1 MVTQPITLSKGAYTV
16 KIYPDTMDENFDNKL
31 FVITPPQSPGNQDE
45 GKKDTKIVDLLRITH
60 TYKIKG
66 YLTND
71 SSGKTAYQEKNDLA
85 EMANGARTTGGAVSV
100 NIDPENPDAERAT
113 ISAYIEKLS
122 ISDKS
127 MDIDSTKTYSDD
139 IVKYII
145 DITLVE
151 GISV

>member
-1 MVTQPITLSKGAYTV
+1 MVTQPITLTKGAYTV

-45 GKKDTKIVDLLRITH
+45 GKKDSKIIDLLRITH

-85 EMANGARTTGGAVSV
+85 IMTEGARTTGGAVTV
-100 NIDPENPDAERAT
+100 NIDPENPDPDRAT
-113 ISAYIEKLS
+113 ISAYIEKLT
-122 ISDKS
+122 ISEKS
-127 MDIDSTKTYSDD
+127 MDLDSSKTYSDD